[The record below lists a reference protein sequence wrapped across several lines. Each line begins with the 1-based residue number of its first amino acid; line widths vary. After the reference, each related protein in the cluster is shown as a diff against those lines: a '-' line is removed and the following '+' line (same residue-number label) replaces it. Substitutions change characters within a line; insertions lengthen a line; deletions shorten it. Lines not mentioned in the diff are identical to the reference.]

1 VVEEEDDQPMPP
13 PPPSHNVK
21 QTERARRLMAEI
33 AEVLGIDQQEG
44 TDGTASGS
52 ATGAKTSA

>member
-1 VVEEEDDQPMPP
+1 VVEHDEKNTTPP
-13 PPPSHNVK
+13 RSHNVEK
-21 QTERARRLMAEI
+21 TEKARRLMAEI

-52 ATGAKTSA
+52 ATGAKPSG

>member
-1 VVEEEDDQPMPP
+1 VVEKEDDQPT